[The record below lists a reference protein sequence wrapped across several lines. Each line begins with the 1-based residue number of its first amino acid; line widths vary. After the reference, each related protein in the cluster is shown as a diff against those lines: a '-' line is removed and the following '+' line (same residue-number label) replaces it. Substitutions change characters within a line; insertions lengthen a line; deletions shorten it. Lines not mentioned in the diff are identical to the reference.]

1 MRLGPAIRIADTV
14 RPDTFGYQ
22 SDTTVSIVLEYNQK
36 MHDRKKI
43 STLATS
49 FSADIY
55 MPASSRD
62 GDMTCNSLRS
72 RCESTVGSEIAFVD
86 TAEPET
92 DPAFYHDYI
101 LTIYCTIGS
110 QFSEKGPQAGPVIFG
125 YQLYRTAMVD
135 PFLRYFATLQKT
147 TIDWIGGGTHTP
159 ANPDHSTDL
168 RVHVTGILYHSRAA
182 SLAMLSSTGWCVS
195 RTTTTTKR

>member
-1 MRLGPAIRIADTV
+1 
-14 RPDTFGYQ
+14 
-22 SDTTVSIVLEYNQK
+22 
-36 MHDRKKI
+36 
-43 STLATS
+43 
-49 FSADIY
+49 
-55 MPASSRD
+55 
-62 GDMTCNSLRS
+62 MTCNSLRS
-72 RCESTVGSEIAFVD
+72 RCESTVGSEIASVD

-92 DPAFYHDYI
+92 DPAFYHDYV

-135 PFLRYFATLQKT
+135 LFLRYFATLQKT

-195 RTTTTTKR
+195 RTTTTTIALTTTTTSTNTALTTTTARRQQLLLADFMSGG